1 MRRLDEFR
9 VFYNHT
15 IHPELMRMER
25 HRRRLWRLMFFSAF
39 LIAGIIVMEF
49 YLRIPLFSLM
59 LLMGVF
65 FYIAYLA
72 YRIQHFRNTFKPNVI
87 NLLLDFIDDGPN
99 YGTLR
104 YDPKGFIPRKT
115 FRASHI
121 FASRAPEYRG
131 EDLITGKIGEL
142 EFQLC
147 ELNVREFSR
156 VRNRLDYVFRGV
168 FLTSKFNHEMAGA
181 IVILPRE
188 FKQYLTRSIKAIT
201 RKGAYA
207 VDPQV
212 LDDQFNQYF
221 MTYATAQVNL
231 HQMLSP
237 DLQTAILEYR
247 LRTDKKM
254 YFSFLNQQVYIA
266 ITEPKDLLEPYI
278 LRSNVSFE
286 LVREFFEDLEM
297 VLRIVAEL
305 DRNN

>member
-1 MRRLDEFR
+1 
-9 VFYNHT
+9 
-15 IHPELMRMER
+15 MER

-39 LIAGIIVMEF
+39 LIVGIIVMEF
-49 YLRIPLFSLM
+49 HLQIPLFSL
-59 LLMGVF
+59 LLLVGVF
-65 FYIAYLA
+65 FYIGFLT
-72 YRIQHFRNTFKPNVI
+72 YRIQRFRNTFKPNVV

-115 FRASHI
+115 FRASGI
-121 FASRAPEYRG
+121 FASKAPEYSG

-156 VRNRLDYVFRGV
+156 VRNRLNYVFRGV
-168 FLTSKFNHEMAGA
+168 FLTSTFLHPTRGEM
-181 IVILPRE
+181 VILPRE

-201 RKGAYA
+201 RRGAYA
-207 VDPQV
+207 VDPMV
-212 LDDQFNQYF
+212 LGEHFSEFF
-221 MTYATAQVNL
+221 MTYATPEVNL
-231 HQMLSP
+231 NQMLSA
-237 DLQTAILEYR
+237 DLRAAILDYR
-247 LRTDKKM
+247 LRTGKKM
-254 YFSFLNQQVYIA
+254 YFSFLNQDVYIA

-297 VLRIVAEL
+297 IMRIIAEL